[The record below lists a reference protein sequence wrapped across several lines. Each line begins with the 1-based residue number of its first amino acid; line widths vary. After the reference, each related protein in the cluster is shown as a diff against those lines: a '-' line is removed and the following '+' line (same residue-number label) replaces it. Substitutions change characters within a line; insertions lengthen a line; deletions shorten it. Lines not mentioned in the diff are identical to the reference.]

1 MSNLEKAGR
10 LLRLMGWISLIVVI
24 GIIAAVAIPALSEG
38 SGSEGLS
45 GLIFLAILAL
55 AIPILYLKTGSA
67 IKQGKKWGKV
77 TGAVIATISL
87 LNLPIGTIF
96 GAAILFYLK
105 KGWGEV
111 QVGNYPPLFISAT
124 RDKVSTQLRPI
135 ADRGTDVKTEIR
147 RQERSQSAD
156 ASKTKAGLMNAELDL
171 AKNVGD
177 SERTES
183 SGSEGQVTDT
193 DTDTFEYTSTS
204 KTPAPSDQEYYLT
217 ATKET
222 ESEGRNE
229 ALWAKSMALC
239 EGNEEK
245 AKYKYIRLRVEQL
258 NGSHPS

>member
-1 MSNLEKAGR
+1 VSNLEKAGR
-10 LLRLMGWISLIVVI
+10 LLRLMGWISFILAI
-24 GIIAAVAIPALSEG
+24 GIIAAVAFPALSEG
-38 SGSEGLS
+38 SGSVGLS

-67 IKQGKKWGKV
+67 IKEGKKWGKV
-77 TGAVIATISL
+77 AGAVIATISL

-111 QVGNYPPLFISAT
+111 KVGNYPPLFISAT

-135 ADRGTDVKTEIR
+135 ADRGADVKTEIR

-183 SGSEGQVTDT
+183 EGHVT

-204 KTPAPSDQEYYLT
+204 KTPAPSDEEYYLT

-229 ALWAKSMALC
+229 ALWDKSMALC

>member
-1 MSNLEKAGR
+1 VSNLEKAGR
-10 LLRLMGWISLIVVI
+10 LLRLMGWISLLVVI

-55 AIPILYLKTGSA
+55 AIPILYLKTASA

-111 QVGNYPPLFISAT
+111 KVGNYPPLFISAT
-124 RDKVSTQLRPI
+124 RDKVSTQLRQL
-135 ADRGTDVKTEIR
+135 ADRGTDVKTDIR
-147 RQERSQSAD
+147 PQVRSQSAD

-171 AKNVGD
+171 AKTVGD

-193 DTDTFEYTSTS
+193 DTIEYTSTS

-258 NGSHPS
+258 NGRHPS